1 MELKAYLESRK
12 SKITKRLEE
21 IRACEDDNKKRVDEI
36 DKENEDDKKTEE
48 ELKALRDELDV
59 IAAKKKELEAE
70 KVEAE
75 AELKEIDAELE
86 ALDEKEKQLQEEN
99 QKARAK
105 FLSFEYRGGN
115 NKMNEE
121 MRKAAEE
128 RATKFKETGKRSIS
142 MKEYAKAIST
152 RATLISSGT
161 IATPTEVEGIVPT
174 FNQVSSIV
182 DLVKVV
188 NCEGMGSNKVAYE
201 VSIGTANAQTEGQA
215 ITSSDPTYDFVT
227 ITPASYGILS
237 SISNQVMKQS
247 PLDYE
252 GKIVDSAEKSLRVK
266 AAAII
271 TNAILN
277 SDLLATPEGLAITS
291 IDDTTLRKIALNY
304 GSDETVYGNAWLFLT
319 KADLIAFGD
328 VRSDTTL
335 QAVYEITP
343 DTNNPNTGTIKD
355 GGLSVRYCLNPNLT
369 PLATASADDVAMFY
383 GQPECFELDLFSDY
397 EVKVSEDFQFSANML
412 TIRGTV
418 DLGGDIIKK
427 DGFIAVTK
435 GE

>member
-1 MELKAYLESRK
+1 MELKAF
-12 SKITKRLEE
+12 LEE
-21 IRACEDDNKKRVDEI
+21 QKAKCQSRLDEI
-36 DKENEDDKKTEE
+36 DKELEDIKAKNDASEDE
-48 ELKALRDELDV
+48 AELKELGDS
-59 IAAKKKELEAE
+59 IAELEAE
-70 KVEAE
+70 KLELE
-75 AELKEIDAELE
+75 AELKEVEAQIDA
-86 ALDEKEKQLQEEN
+86 LDKPNEDNPNPE
-99 QKARAK
+99 RAK

-128 RATKFKETGKRSIS
+128 RATKFKETGKRCIS

-201 VSIGTANAQTEGQA
+201 VSIGTANAQTEGQS
-215 ITSSDPTYDFVT
+215 ITSSDPTYAFVT

-266 AAAII
+266 AANII
-271 TNAILN
+271 TTK
-277 SDLLATPEGLAITS
+277 LLASTLLAKPTNLAIAS
-291 IDDTTLRKIALNY
+291 VDEHTLRDIALNY

-319 KADLIAFGD
+319 KKDLIAFGD

-369 PLATASADDVAMFY
+369 ALADASANGVSMFY

-397 EVKVSEDFQFSANML
+397 EVRVSEDYQFDKNML

-435 GE
+435 ASE

>member
-1 MELKAYLESRK
+1 MELKAFLEEQK
-12 SKITKRLEE
+12 AKCQKRL
-21 IRACEDDNKKRVDEI
+21 DEI
-36 DKENEDDKKTEE
+36 DKELEDIKAKNDASEDE
-48 ELKALRDELDV
+48 AELKELGDSL
-59 IAAKKKELEAE
+59 AELEAE
-70 KVEAE
+70 KVELE
-75 AELKEIDAELE
+75 AELKEVEAQIDA
-86 ALDEKEKQLQEEN
+86 LDKPQGEGNPNPE
-99 QKARAK
+99 RAK
-105 FLSFEYRGGN
+105 FLSFETRGGKGN
-115 NKMNEE
+115 MNEE

-128 RATKFKETGKRSIS
+128 RAAKFKETGKRSIS
-142 MKEYAKAIST
+142 MREYAKAIST

-182 DLVKVV
+182 DLVKVE

-201 VSIGTANAQTEGQA
+201 VAIGTANAQTEGQS

-277 SDLLATPEGLAITS
+277 SDLLATPTNLAIS
-291 IDDTTLRKIALNY
+291 AVDEKTLRNIALNY

-319 KADLIAFGD
+319 KKDLIAFGD

-369 PLATASADDVAMFY
+369 ALEDASAEGVAMFY

-397 EVKVSEDFQFSANML
+397 EVRVSEDYQFDKNML

-435 GE
+435 ASA

>member
-1 MELKAYLESRK
+1 MELKAF
-12 SKITKRLEE
+12 LEE
-21 IRACEDDNKKRVDEI
+21 QKAKCQSRLDEI
-36 DKENEDDKKTEE
+36 DKELEDIKAKNDASEDE
-48 ELKALRDELDV
+48 AELKELGDS
-59 IAAKKKELEAE
+59 IAELEAE
-70 KVEAE
+70 KLELE
-75 AELKEIDAELE
+75 AELKEVEAQIDA
-86 ALDEKEKQLQEEN
+86 LDKPNEDNPNPE
-99 QKARAK
+99 RAK

-128 RATKFKETGKRSIS
+128 RATKFKETGKRCIS

-201 VSIGTANAQTEGQA
+201 VSIGTANAQTEGQS
-215 ITSSDPTYDFVT
+215 ITSSDPTYAFVT

-266 AAAII
+266 AANII
-271 TNAILN
+271 TTK
-277 SDLLATPEGLAITS
+277 LLASTLLAKPTNLAIAS
-291 IDDTTLRKIALNY
+291 VDEHTLRDIALNY

-319 KADLIAFGD
+319 KKDLIAFGD

-369 PLATASADDVAMFY
+369 ALADASANGVSMFY

-397 EVKVSEDFQFSANML
+397 EVRVSEDYQFDKNML

-435 GE
+435 ASN